1 MKTSLNHFTSKIY
14 LVTYE
19 GRKGLGCYDY
29 GVMSVH
35 NKPQSANAA
44 IKKLI
49 KEQDKKYGSAYP
61 KTHWEF
67 KLQTIDINSMLP
79 TRLFEHLY

>member
-1 MKTSLNHFTSKIY
+1 MKTNLNHFTSKIY

-19 GRKGLGCYDY
+19 VRKGLGCYDY

-35 NKPQSANAA
+35 NKPQSAQAA

-49 KEQDKKYGSAYP
+49 KEQDKKDTSYP

-67 KLQTIDINSMLP
+67 RLQTIDMNSPFP
-79 TRLFEHLY
+79 TKLFEHLY

>member
-1 MKTSLNHFTSKIY
+1 MKTNLNHFTSKMY
-14 LVTYE
+14 LVTFKM
-19 GRKGLGCYDY
+19 RKGLGCYDY

-35 NKPQSANAA
+35 NKTQSAQAA

-49 KEQDKKYGSAYP
+49 KEQDKKESVYP

-67 KLQTIDINSMLP
+67 QLKTIDINSMLP
-79 TRLFEHLY
+79 TRLFEYLY

>member
-1 MKTSLNHFTSKIY
+1 MKSNLNHFTSKMY

-19 GRKGLGCYDY
+19 VRTGLGCFDY

-35 NKPQSANAA
+35 NKPQSAQAV

-49 KEQDKKYGSAYP
+49 KEQDKKESVYP

-67 KLQTIDINSMLP
+67 QLKTIDINSMLP